1 MAGKGRRKP
10 AEDPVT
16 AEALFTVGLKEEAM
30 GLISTYWGGMIDL
43 GADTFWE
50 SYQPETPEY
59 SPYGSTSVLSY
70 CHARSCTPVYLL
82 QRYAPETLEM

>member
-1 MAGKGRRKP
+1 
-10 AEDPVT
+10 
-16 AEALFTVGLKEEAM
+16 M